1 MKLSVIIPI
10 YNEGSAVKNTADELV
25 DALDGL
31 TVEMIDG
38 YEIVFSNDGSTDGSA
53 GIVSGIAGEGKY
65 SRVRL
70 VGDEVN
76 RGKGAAVRRG
86 VLASDGD
93 IVLYTDCDLA
103 YGTDVI
109 GEALAVFARTGADAV
124 IGSRAIHPRG
134 YEGYTK
140 IRKAAS
146 KIYLKTLARYAGFSL
161 SDSQCGFKAFR
172 GDLCRRIFASCT
184 TDGWSFDFELLMR
197 AIRAGAKIEEMPV
210 TVLRHGNSRI
220 HLVGDS
226 LRMLGDVRRLKK
238 TLAAEDRAA
247 QA

>member
-1 MKLSVIIPI
+1 MKLSVVIPA
-10 YNEGSAVKNTADELV
+10 YNEESAVRNTADELV
-25 DALDGL
+25 DALDGYL
-31 TVEMIDG
+31 GARIDG
-38 YEIVFSNDGSTDGSA
+38 YEVVISNDGSTDSTARIVEDFA
-53 GIVSGIAGEGKY
+53 GAGKY
-65 SRVRL
+65 RFVRL

-93 IVLYTDCDLA
+93 IVLFTDCDLA

-109 GEALAVFARTGADAV
+109 GEALDLFRKTGADAV
-124 IGSRAIHPRG
+124 IGSRAIHPNG
-134 YEGYTK
+134 YEGYTA

-172 GDLCRRIFASCT
+172 GDLCRSIFSSCT
-184 TDGWSFDFELLMR
+184 TDGWSFDFEVLMR
-197 AIRAGAKIEEMPV
+197 AKRSGAKIEEMPV
-210 TVLRHGNSRI
+210 KVLRHGNSRI
-220 HLVGDS
+220 RLVRDS
-226 LRMLGDVRRLKK
+226 LKMLGDVRRLKK
-238 TLAAEDRAA
+238 TLAAEEKGR